1 MPDVKWIAT
10 SLVSLVV
17 AIIVIATV
25 AVPVIED
32 QAGGAT
38 VSGKNTGYSARY
50 TDMTGQPF
58 TFIINPDGSAYYH
71 LGRYNDGGT
80 QYTSPAASPNL
91 VVGESIIIRSGG
103 SGYFFYALD
112 MNEVYVVTSS
122 VINAPAVVEYLGG
135 SGNEWIAWI
144 GNDGQEAIFASEGGA
159 GTGNKILLSTTDGPI
174 GLFENKAVNVT
185 LGNAVYAGAYSVS
198 EYGPIRMAE
207 FTDGTKTNDVFS
219 PFTWTNYN
227 QSAGTAT
234 IVAAEVSYSVSYEVT
249 GETQQIGKYTGLT
262 ATYGSSTSTYCA
274 IYAPIDYTSTSS
286 GEDSGTNG
294 VLLGIVPVMLFIVA
308 VMMAVRVLQQAR

>member
-17 AIIVIATV
+17 VIIVIATV

-50 TDMTGQPF
+50 TDMTDQRF

-71 LGRYNDGGT
+71 SGRYDDGGT

-91 VVGESIIIRSGG
+91 VVGDSIIIRSGG
-103 SGYFFYALD
+103 SGYFFYAL
-112 MNEVYVVTSS
+112 NEGEVFVVTSS
-122 VINAPAVVEYLGG
+122 VINAPAVVEYLGN
-135 SGNEWIAWI
+135 SEWVAWI
-144 GNDGQEAIFASEGGA
+144 GNDGQEAIFASEGAA
-159 GTGNKILLSTTDGPI
+159 GTGNKILLSTTDGSI

-198 EYGPIRMAE
+198 EYGPIRMAK
-207 FTDGTKTNDVFS
+207 FTDGTKTGDVFS

-227 QSAGTAT
+227 QSTGTAT
-234 IVAAEVSYSVSYEVT
+234 TVAAEVSYSVSYEVT

-262 ATYGSSTSTYCA
+262 TTYGSSTSTYCA
-274 IYAPIDYTSTSS
+274 IYAPIDYTSTSA
-286 GEDSGTNG
+286 GEDSGGTNS